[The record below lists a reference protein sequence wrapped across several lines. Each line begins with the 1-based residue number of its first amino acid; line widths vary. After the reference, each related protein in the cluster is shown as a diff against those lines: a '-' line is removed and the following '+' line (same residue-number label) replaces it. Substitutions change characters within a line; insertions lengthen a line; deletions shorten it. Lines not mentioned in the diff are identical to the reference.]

1 MEKKN
6 KLQREERKYDTSLV
20 LYMNKNKQ
28 TWSLQMQSTQFV
40 SRKDF
45 YIYIFTDLIFH
56 HL

>member
-6 KLQREERKYDTSLV
+6 KLQREERKYDDTSLV
-20 LYMNKNKQ
+20 LYMDKNKQ

-40 SRKDF
+40 SRKD
-45 YIYIFTDLIFH
+45 YAIFLLIFH